1 MFQGDLYVA
10 ERSMH
15 GRLEERRQ
23 RLESRSLARRLG
35 SGLHRGERFYAI
47 ALARLGQRLVALGSH
62 LQERYS
68 TGAAAPA
75 PQPANRLA
83 S

>member
-1 MFQGDLYVA
+1 MFHGDLYVA

-15 GRLEERRQ
+15 KRLEERHE
-23 RLESRSLARRLG
+23 RLESRSLVHKMG
-35 SGLHRGERFYAI
+35 SGLHRGERFYAV